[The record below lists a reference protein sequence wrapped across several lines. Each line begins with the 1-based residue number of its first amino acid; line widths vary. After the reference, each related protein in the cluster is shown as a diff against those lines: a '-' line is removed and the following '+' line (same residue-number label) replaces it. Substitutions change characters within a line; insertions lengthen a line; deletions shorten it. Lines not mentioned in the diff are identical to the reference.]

1 VYNLFAAMAFK
12 LKQLLARGPEV
23 IQAEKVFIKEFPLQ
37 ELGLTLLFVVVAGF
51 WLVFWGDI
59 VDWIMGVEINS
70 PYVQT
75 LRGIN
80 FVTTT
85 SIVLYLVL
93 RRTLRRRRQAEE
105 ALRLS
110 QQRFESVALATTD
123 AIWDF
128 NLDTKVI
135 WWSDGVQ
142 KLFGYSAEDIST
154 RVEWWLER
162 VHPDDRDK
170 VVEAIGK
177 VAESGGTGWAGEY
190 RFRRKDGSYAIVWDR
205 GYIVCDAAG
214 KPARFVGG
222 ICDVTERRLAE
233 IALENS
239 RRQLRALT
247 TRLQAGREQERAAVA
262 REIHDDLGQMLT
274 ALKVNLDRLERTL
287 EQPGHESTF
296 NPLLERVVESAEIV
310 ENAIQSV
317 QRIATDL
324 RPPVLDHLGLV
335 EALRQEALRFKERS
349 GIACEL
355 RLPDSPVNLPPET
368 STAVFRVLQEALT
381 NVVRHAQATAAR
393 VSFEMSGPQLVLE
406 IEDDGKGIEPDAI
419 ADARSL
425 GLLGMAERA
434 AALGGHVAVAPIVPH
449 GTRVTLRLPNN
460 ADVPI
465 AK

>member
-1 VYNLFAAMAFK
+1 MAFK

-324 RPPVLDHLGLV
+324 RPPVLDYLGLV

>member
-1 VYNLFAAMAFK
+1 MAFK

-274 ALKVNLDRLERTL
+274 ALKLNLDWVERKLEETG
-287 EQPGHESTF
+287 Q
-296 NPLLERVVESAEIV
+296 
-310 ENAIQSV
+310 QSV
-317 QRIATDL
+317 L
-324 RPPVLDHLGLV
+324 
-335 EALRQEALRFKERS
+335 
-349 GIACEL
+349 
-355 RLPDSPVNLPPET
+355 
-368 STAVFRVLQEALT
+368 
-381 NVVRHAQATAAR
+381 
-393 VSFEMSGPQLVLE
+393 
-406 IEDDGKGIEPDAI
+406 
-419 ADARSL
+419 
-425 GLLGMAERA
+425 
-434 AALGGHVAVAPIVPH
+434 
-449 GTRVTLRLPNN
+449 
-460 ADVPI
+460 
-465 AK
+465 

>member
-1 VYNLFAAMAFK
+1 MPFK